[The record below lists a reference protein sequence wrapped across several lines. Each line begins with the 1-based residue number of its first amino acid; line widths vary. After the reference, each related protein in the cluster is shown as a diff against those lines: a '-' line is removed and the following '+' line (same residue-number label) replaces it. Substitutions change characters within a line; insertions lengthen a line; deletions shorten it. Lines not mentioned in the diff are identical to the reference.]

1 MAVSYGKA
9 RQRAL
14 GLVLASTLLA
24 GPAWALAPEHETRR
38 LMLAT
43 EEAVTSERWGEAG
56 EYLNR
61 LQQLEGQKPADYFF
75 YRGRVMFQAGHL
87 NEAQS
92 ALEAYVESAGTDGSH
107 YQKALKLIT
116 AVEKTRKN
124 QAATPQNGNGESNK
138 VAVIEPAGDQQMAS
152 LRKLYLVNSDR
163 EALEL
168 HLNSLL
174 EVAGWRADQTIVQ
187 LDQAADVEYRIRA
200 EPSAINLQEIRRDT
214 EGRMVRTTQTLSVY
228 GVNPQVKWACEAAA
242 TTCWVYDPRDGSRLL
257 QLSLDRD
264 QTQEIARTF
273 GKLIR
278 NLQNPA
284 SS

>member
-9 RQRAL
+9 RYRAL
-14 GLVLASTLLA
+14 GLVFASTLLA
-24 GPAWALAPEHETRR
+24 SQAWALAPEHETRR

-43 EEAVTSERWGEAG
+43 EEAVATESWGEAG

-61 LQQLEGQKPADYFF
+61 LQQLEGSKPADYFY
-75 YRGRVMFQAGHL
+75 YRGRVMLHAGHL

-92 ALEAYVESAGTDGSH
+92 ALEAYVTAAGAEGSH

-116 AVEKTRKN
+116 DVEKARKER
-124 QAATPQNGNGESNK
+124 ASAPTNGNGEASK

-163 EALEL
+163 EALAL

-174 EVAGWRADQTIVQ
+174 EVAGWREDQTIVKV
-187 LDQAADVEYRIRA
+187 DQPADVSYRVRA
-200 EPSAINLQEIRRDT
+200 EASAINVQEIRKDS
-214 EGRMVRTTQTLSVY
+214 EGRLVRTTQTISVY
-228 GVNPQVKWACEAAA
+228 GVNPQVEWACEAAT
-242 TTCWVYDPRDGSRLL
+242 TTCWVYDPRDGSRML
-257 QLSLDRD
+257 QLSLDRE
-264 QTQEIARTF
+264 QTRDIARTF
-273 GKLIR
+273 GRLIR

-284 SS
+284 GS

>member
-14 GLVLASTLLA
+14 GLVLASMLMS
-24 GPAWALAPEHETRR
+24 GQAWALAPEHETRR

-43 EEAVTSERWGEAG
+43 EEAVTSERWGDAG

-61 LQQLEGQKPADYFF
+61 LQQLEGTKPADYFF
-75 YRGRVMFQAGHL
+75 YRGRVMHQAGHL

-116 AVEKTRKN
+116 EVEKVRKE
-124 QAATPQNGNGESNK
+124 QAAAPQNGNGESSK
-138 VAVIEPAGDQQMAS
+138 VAVIEPAGVEETAS
-152 LRKLYLVNSDR
+152 LRELYLVNSDR
-163 EALEL
+163 EALAL

-174 EVAGWRADQTIVQ
+174 EVAGWREDQTIVQ
-187 LDQAADVEYRIRA
+187 LDESADVEYRVRA
-200 EPSAINLQEIRRDT
+200 ESSAINLQEIRRDAQ
-214 EGRMVRTTQTLSVY
+214 GRMVRTTQTISVY
-228 GVNPQVKWACEAAA
+228 GVNPQVEWGCEAAA

-264 QTQEIARTF
+264 RTQEIARTF

-284 SS
+284 GS

>member
-1 MAVSYGKA
+1 MAVSYGKT

-24 GPAWALAPEHETRR
+24 GQAWALAPEHETRR

-43 EEAVTSERWGEAG
+43 EEAVTTERWGEAG

-61 LQQLEGQKPADYFF
+61 LQQLEGPKPADYFF
-75 YRGRVMFQAGHL
+75 YRGRVMYQAGHL
-87 NEAQS
+87 NEAQA

-116 AVEKTRKN
+116 VVEKTRKD
-124 QAATPQNGNGESNK
+124 QAAAPQNGNGESNK

-163 EALEL
+163 AALEL

-187 LDQAADVEYRIRA
+187 LDEAADVEYRVRA
-200 EPSAINLQEIRRDT
+200 ESSAINLQEIRRDT

-228 GVNPQVKWACEAAA
+228 GVNPQVEWACEAAA

-284 SS
+284 GS

>member
-1 MAVSYGKA
+1 MAVSYEKA
-9 RQRAL
+9 RKRAL
-14 GLVLASTLLA
+14 ALALASTLVA
-24 GPAWALAPEHETRR
+24 GQAWALAPEHETRR

-43 EEAVTSERWGEAG
+43 EEAVATERWGEAG

-61 LQQLEGQKPADYFF
+61 LQQLEGAKPADYFF
-75 YRGRVMFQAGHL
+75 YRGRVMHQAGHL

-116 AVEKTRKN
+116 EVEKVRKQ
-124 QAATPQNGNGESNK
+124 QAALQNGNGESSK
-138 VAVIEPAGDQQMAS
+138 VAVIEPAGDQKMAS
-152 LRKLYLVNSDR
+152 LRKLYLASSDR
-163 EALEL
+163 EALTL

-174 EVAGWRADQTIVQ
+174 EVAGWREDQTIVQ
-187 LDQAADVEYRIRA
+187 LDEPADVEYRVRA
-200 EPSAINLQEIRRDT
+200 ESSAINLQEIRRDAD
-214 EGRMVRTTQTLSVY
+214 GRMVRTTQNLSVY
-228 GVNPQVKWACEAAA
+228 GVNPQVEWGCEAAA

-257 QLSLDRD
+257 QLSLDRA
-264 QTQEIARTF
+264 QTQEIARTL

-284 SS
+284 GS

>member
-1 MAVSYGKA
+1 MAVSYGKT

-14 GLVLASTLLA
+14 GLVLASTLVA
-24 GPAWALAPEHETRR
+24 GQAWALAPEHETRR

-43 EEAVTSERWGEAG
+43 EEAVTAERWGEAG

-61 LQQLEGQKPADYFF
+61 LQQLEGPKPGDYFF

-92 ALEAYVESAGTDGSH
+92 ALEAYVESAGTEGSH

-116 AVEKTRKN
+116 VVEKARKD
-124 QAATPQNGNGESNK
+124 QAAAPQNGNGESNK

-163 EALEL
+163 EALAL

-187 LDQAADVEYRIRA
+187 LDEPADVQYRIRA
-200 EPSAINLQEIRRDT
+200 ESSAINLQEIRRDA
-214 EGRMVRTTQTLSVY
+214 EGRMVRTTQNLSVY
-228 GVNPQVKWACEAAA
+228 GVNPQVEWGCEAAS

-257 QLSLDRD
+257 QLSLDRN

-278 NLQNPA
+278 NLQTPA
-284 SS
+284 GS